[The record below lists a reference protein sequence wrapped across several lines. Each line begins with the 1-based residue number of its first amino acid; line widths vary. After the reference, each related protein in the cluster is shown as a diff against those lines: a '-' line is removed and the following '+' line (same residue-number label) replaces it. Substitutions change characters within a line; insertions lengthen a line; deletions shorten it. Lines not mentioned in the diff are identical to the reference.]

1 MTGRLRIAAAMA
13 FVALAASAQDLPPG
27 TIVSNASLSGIAQF
41 DTDLDSGGRFRWSG
55 ALAYGSALRQWT
67 KQFAAGISVQYDFQ
81 QWHFDNPA
89 KFGGVAP
96 WRNIDQPQIG
106 AMFVFAPAEGLE
118 VTVAPAI
125 SWAYANGA
133 STGDAQN
140 YGAVVIVAKD
150 FSPTLSLGLGAS
162 VFRQI
167 DQTKVYPF
175 LAIEWQIDD
184 RWKLSNPFQAGPA
197 GGAGLELTYAFAEGW
212 EAGFG
217 GTYRSFTF
225 RLDQSGPVP
234 DGIGEQ
240 TYLPVFFRLSRTMS
254 KQAQFDL
261 YAAGLANGT
270 LKVKNSQGAELASD
284 DYRLAPAVALTFRY
298 RF

>member
-1 MTGRLRIAAAMA
+1 MEIRLAIAAAIAVVA
-13 FVALAASAQDLPPG
+13 FGASAQDLPPG
-27 TIVSNASLSGIAQF
+27 TVVSSASVSGIAQF
-41 DTDLDSGGRFRWSG
+41 DTDLDSGGSFRWNSV
-55 ALAYGSALRQWT
+55 LANGSVLRQWT
-67 KQFAAGISVQYDFQ
+67 KQFAAGISVQYDYQ
-81 QWHFDNPA
+81 QWNFSNPT

-96 WRNIDQPQIG
+96 WRDIYQPQIG
-106 AMFVFAPAEGLE
+106 ATFVYAPAEGWE
-118 VTVAPAI
+118 VSVAPSI

-133 STGDAQN
+133 STGDALN
-140 YGAVVIVAKD
+140 YGAVVIVSKD
-150 FSPTLSLGLGAS
+150 FSPTLSLGLGAA

-175 LAIEWQIDD
+175 LAVEWQIND
-184 RWKLSNPFQAGPA
+184 RWKLSNPFQAGPT
-197 GGAGLELTYAFAEGW
+197 GGAGLELTYAFADGW

-217 GTYRSFTF
+217 GTYRSFSF

-240 TYLPVFFRLSRTMS
+240 TYIPVFFRLSRIIS

-261 YAAGLANGT
+261 YAAGLANGS

-284 DYRLAPAVALTFRY
+284 DYSVAPALALTFRY